1 MDLVLR
7 LPDEFEEAEFLR
19 ARAAAAVDL
28 PTFLHGYRAG
38 MTFSEYIALLVQRD
52 RGLDPPS
59 TRVPTTFLFAF
70 IGSRIVGRVSIRH
83 RLTAALE
90 LEGGHI
96 GYAVLPEFRR
106 RGVATEILRQ
116 AIPIATLKTGATRL
130 LVTCDDDNVGS
141 IRTIEKN
148 GGVLQDLV
156 ASAEGRRVIRRYWI
170 DTEKRSA

>member
-1 MDLVLR
+1 MDLALR
-7 LPDEFEEAEFLR
+7 LPHEFEEAEFLR
-19 ARAAAAVDL
+19 ASAAAAVDL
-28 PTFLHGYRAG
+28 PTFLHGYRAS

-52 RGLDPPS
+52 RGLESPGA
-59 TRVPTTFLFAF
+59 RVPATFLFAF

-90 LEGGHI
+90 QEGGHI

-116 AIPIATLKTGATRL
+116 AIPIAIQKTGATRL
-130 LVTCDDDNVGS
+130 LVTCDDDNIGS

-148 GGVLQDLV
+148 GGILADLV
-156 ASAEGRRVIRRYWI
+156 ASAEDGRAIRRYWI
-170 DTEKRSA
+170 DTENRSA